1 MSDAVAPRVRCCRV
15 VCLCAGGVLDVR
27 VRVGGLVRARRGSPF
42 RFRASALRLFAVFSF
57 VFRSHTIQVRT
68 LLRIRGDPASRVRRR
83 DARAPRTGGSG
94 ENAAIAYRHMIHIV
108 ASRQFLATEVR

>member
-27 VRVGGLVRARRGSPF
+27 VRVVGWCVRGGGRRSPF

-83 DARAPRTGGSG
+83 DARAPRTG
-94 ENAAIAYRHMIHIV
+94 ENAAIHIV
-108 ASRQFLATEVR
+108 I